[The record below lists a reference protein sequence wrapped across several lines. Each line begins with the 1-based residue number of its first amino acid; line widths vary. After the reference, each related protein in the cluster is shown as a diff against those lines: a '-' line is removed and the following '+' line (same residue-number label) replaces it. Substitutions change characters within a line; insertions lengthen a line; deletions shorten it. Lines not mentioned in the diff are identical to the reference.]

1 VLDICRSAFCVAT
14 VCVLAVTASHAAD
27 RAAGSTLC
35 TALARLQTEGA
46 GGTVLTMF
54 LPSYLSSIG
63 GPPLPEA
70 LQNTTFVY
78 DNSLAAMAFL
88 ACGEIERARSI
99 GDALIVAGGKDR
111 FYTDGR
117 LRNAYRAGPITETP
131 VLPGWWDDRS
141 KVWAEDEYQVSTAS
155 GNVAWAALA
164 LLQLHEKTREA
175 KYLEAAERLAIW
187 LDQLRGDD
195 LSPGVAGGYYGFEP
209 KAVRIAWKSTEHNI
223 DILAVA
229 RWLSMISEN
238 PRWERLAENTLQ
250 FVTSMRDDKS
260 GFLIG
265 TDLTGNAVHS
275 TDLWLDVQIWP
286 FLVVPK
292 SRRPAKWA
300 DTIGLMDAK
309 LAVPGG
315 YDFNGDRDGLWI
327 EGTAQ
332 AALLF
337 QQEGEQKR
345 ASELIAS
352 ILENVDPQSGLLY
365 ATSGPPLSTG
375 LTVGAMG
382 QGGAFMYQHWPHL
395 GATAWAVMAAMDF
408 NPFRPN

>member
-1 VLDICRSAFCVAT
+1 M
-14 VCVLAVTASHAAD
+14 LAVTGSHAD
-27 RAAGSTLC
+27 NRAAGSALC
-35 TALARLQTEGA
+35 AALARLQIEESLGKA
-46 GGTVLTMF
+46 QAMF
-54 LPSYLSSIG
+54 FPSYLPSSA
-63 GPPLPEA
+63 GPPLPAA
-70 LQNTTFVY
+70 LQNTAFVY

-117 LRNAYRAGPITETP
+117 LRNAYRAGPVTDTP
-131 VLPGWWDDRS
+131 ALPGWWDDRS

-164 LLQLHEKTREA
+164 LLQLHEKTKEA
-175 KYLEAAERLAIW
+175 RYLEAAERLAAW
-187 LDQLRGDD
+187 LDHLRGDD
-195 LSPGVAGGYYGFEP
+195 AHPGVAGGYYGFEP
-209 KAVRIAWKSTEHNI
+209 KTSRITWKSTEHNI

-238 PRWERLAENTLQ
+238 PRWDRLAENTLQ
-250 FVTSMRDDKS
+250 FVASMRDDES

-265 TDLTGNAVHS
+265 TDLTGKAVHS

-286 FLVVPK
+286 FLVLPK
-292 SRRPAKWA
+292 SQRPAEWVG
-300 DTIGLMDAK
+300 TISLMDTR

-337 QQEGEQKR
+337 QQDGEQKR
-345 ASELIAS
+345 ASDLIAS
-352 ILENVDPQSGLLY
+352 ILENVDPQSGWLY

-382 QGGAFMYQHWPHL
+382 QGGAFTYQHWPHL